1 MFYIYSSTVIFPRY
15 NSKLFKV
22 LPMHRK
28 MKMHESNNT
37 QYLEAEHT
45 KLYVHSDLAAIA
57 PAGMGPLQP
66 SGVEKGEEV

>member
-1 MFYIYSSTVIFPRY
+1 
-15 NSKLFKV
+15 
-22 LPMHRK
+22 
-28 MKMHESNNT
+28 MHESNNT